1 MNTTKKEGSSTPG
14 SGPLRIALF
23 IDIYFPNVD
32 GVVRTVDA
40 YARNL
45 QAMGHDVFVV
55 APREQG
61 TEEDE
66 NLPYRVYRQSSVKLP
81 GFPANVPLAHC
92 SRELREAFETA
103 PPDIIHAHSPFLT
116 SRLALQLGKKYH
128 VPVFATFH
136 SKYYDDALNVTHSK
150 LLARLMVKHVVR
162 FFSRADHVWACS
174 AMTAQTLRS
183 YGYGGTIHVVEN
195 GVDLTEAPQNLEE
208 LRQTAVERFS
218 IPTDRPLLLFVGQL
232 IWQKNLRLI
241 LDSLKRLADR
251 GEMHELL
258 VVGEGYH
265 GQAIAA
271 YSRELGLENRVHFLG
286 KIADRKLLFGIYG
299 ASDLMFFP
307 SLYDNAP
314 LVLREAALAAVPSL
328 LAAGSNAA
336 EVVEDGV
343 NGYLAVPEAEAMERR
358 ILEIFSD
365 PAGRLAVGQK
375 AKQTIPVSWSQIV
388 ERVVQ
393 AYRSGSKEGHTHAL
407 EADAGL

>member
-1 MNTTKKEGSSTPG
+1 MNTAREEGSAVG
-14 SGPLRIALF
+14 SPLRIALF
-23 IDIYFPNVD
+23 IDIFFPNVD

-55 APREQG
+55 APREAKSG
-61 TEEDE
+61 EDE
-66 NLPYRVYRQSSVKLP
+66 KLPYRVYRQISVKVP
-81 GFPANVPLAHC
+81 GFTANVPLAYC
-92 SRELREAFETA
+92 SRELREAFEAA
-103 PPDIIHAHSPFLT
+103 PPDIIHVHSPFLT

-150 LLARLMVKHVVR
+150 LLAKLMVRHVVR

-174 AMTAQTLRS
+174 AMTAKTLRG
-183 YGYGGTIHVVEN
+183 YGYKGVIHVMEN
-195 GVDLTEAPQNLEE
+195 GVDLKEAPQNLEE

-218 IPTDRPLLLFVGQL
+218 LPTDRPLLLFVGQL

-251 GEMHELL
+251 GEAYELL

-265 GQAIAA
+265 GEAIQT
-271 YSRELGLENRVHFLG
+271 YCRELGLEKRVHFLG
-286 KIADRKLLFGIYG
+286 KIADRKLLFGVYA

-314 LVLREAALAAVPSL
+314 LVLREAALAGVPSL

-343 NGYLAVPEAEAMERR
+343 NGYLAAPDAESMERR

-365 PAGRLAVGQK
+365 SEARRQIGQK
-375 AKQTIPVSWSQIV
+375 AKQSIPISWSKIV
-388 ERVVQ
+388 ERVVT
-393 AYRSGSKEGHTHAL
+393 AYRSGSKQGHIYTL
-407 EADAGL
+407 EAEQKR